1 MTDAIFFMKFLVAIS
16 LICFCAAAT
25 RAQQRPQF
33 TQYMFNGL
41 VINPAYA
48 GADEALSLTFMNRA
62 QWRGIEG
69 APVTQTLTAHTLFGK
84 KHIGVGLSI
93 MNEKIGV
100 HKNQR
105 FMASTAYHLKVSEK
119 SVVSVGLQGGMN
131 ILKSNYGALN
141 TGVAG
146 ATDPRLTNT
155 GYSNAYVNLGLGIYY
170 RSPTLRAGF
179 SAPSLL
185 PERYSESD
193 STTINWQQA
202 NYFLFASYRVVLT
215 NSLSLEPGVLIKYNQ
230 GLPLSFD
237 VNALLIIKQAL
248 TLGLSYRK
256 SESLDFLMKAQVTP
270 QLQLGYAYDFVTGQV
285 SSMSRGTH
293 ELVVNYVFK
302 YTHDSVSSPR

>member
-1 MTDAIFFMKFLVAIS
+1 MRFFLIAIVLLFS
-16 LICFCAAAT
+16 CAVVT

-41 VINPAYA
+41 VLNPAYA

-84 KHIGVGLSI
+84 QHIGVGLSI
-93 MNEKIGV
+93 MNEKIGI

-119 SVVSVGLQGGMN
+119 SVVSVGLQGGVN
-131 ILKSNYGALN
+131 VLKSNYGALN
-141 TGVAG
+141 TGAAG
-146 ATDPRLTNT
+146 ATDPRLANT
-155 GYSNAYVNLGLGIYY
+155 GYSNAYANLGLGVYY
-170 RSPTLRAGF
+170 RSPTWRAGL

-185 PERYSESD
+185 PERFSESD
-193 STTINWQQA
+193 SSTINWQRA

-215 NSLSLEPGVLIKYNQ
+215 SSLSLEPGVLVKYNQ
-230 GLPLSFD
+230 GLPVSFD

-248 TLGLSYRK
+248 TLGLSYRR

-270 QLQLGYAYDFVTGQV
+270 QLQLGYAYDFVVGQV
-285 SSMSRGTH
+285 SSVSRGTH
-293 ELVVNYVFK
+293 ELMVNYIFK
-302 YTHDSVSSPR
+302 YTHENVSSPR